1 MMTPPTID
9 TTEWR
14 VANLPHKTAA
24 WLRANSGR
32 EKPETMGFH
41 EVVSG
46 QFRSGNFLGM
56 VRVGE
61 GDSRAVLRVSP
72 KFAGM
77 DYLAMFLQCAD
88 QLGDRMGECLRFWP
102 EEPPIETEHAPD
114 DFCGLVAA
122 AFLRELNEL
131 HRRHLRRNF
140 VRETENLRGKV
151 KGKILTMENIRRN
164 FSRGRGDR
172 IVCAYQSVSDDIREN
187 RILRAALE
195 RVAVFA
201 ARNPVYLAPRSGG
214 EVMSR
219 WIRAGRAA
227 LRGVS
232 VVPVAASDHR
242 SARTRGAFAHYK
254 SPLRLARAVLESSGF
269 DMEQSRPASVSPFA
283 LNSAELF
290 ERWAQLQLLKI
301 HPELK
306 ASYQANTPAGPGGT
320 IWIRPDFWIPK
331 ADGRPAMI
339 LDAKYKSAPGNVND
353 VSRDDIFQMVAY
365 SRHCKFV
372 QDKLGVGPDG
382 EVELVLLYPQV
393 RDGDIG
399 LANPSPDK
407 PSPDKSFFAPLSVWT
422 IPCPQKAEAQTLAA
436 AA

>member
-1 MMTPPTID
+1 MTTPTINA
-9 TTEWR
+9 TEHR
-14 VANLPHKTAA
+14 PFSFLRETADWFA
-24 WLRANSGR
+24 DADSHP
-32 EKPETMGFH
+32 KKAETLGLH
-41 EVVSG
+41 RTG
-46 QFRSGNFLGM
+46 NGIAPGNFLGM

-61 GDSRAVLRVSP
+61 GDSRAVLRVGP
-72 KFAGM
+72 KFAEM
-77 DYLAMFLQCAD
+77 DYLGMFLQCAAHPVV
-88 QLGDRMGECLRFWP
+88 GEHMHGCLRFWP
-102 EEPPIETEHAPD
+102 EQPPIETDNAP

-172 IVCAYQSVSDDIREN
+172 IVCAYQSISDDIREN

-195 RVAVFA
+195 RVAVFV

-232 VVPVAASDHR
+232 VVPVAASDHQ

-290 ERWAQLQLLKI
+290 ECWAWLRLK
-301 HPELK
+301 EK
-306 ASYQANTPAGPGGT
+306 YPGRRIEYNRDIAAVSGVVSV
-320 IWIRPDFWIPK
+320 RPDFYIP
-331 ADGRPAMI
+331 ADNEEPAMI
-339 LDAKYKSAPGNVND
+339 LDAKYKLAPESVRDILDNNRND
-353 VSRDDIFQMVAY
+353 IYQVVSY
-365 SRHCKFV
+365 SNHRNLR
-372 QDKLGVGPDG
+372 DKLRVGSDG
-382 EVELVLLYPQV
+382 QVELVLLYPQV

-399 LANPSPDK
+399 LANPSPDE
-407 PSPDKSFFAPLSVWT
+407 SFFAPLSVWT
-422 IPCPQKAEAQTLAA
+422 IPCPQKTEAQTLAA

>member
-1 MMTPPTID
+1 MTID
-9 TTEWR
+9 ATEWSAVDLPPETAEWLAR
-14 VANLPHKTAA
+14 VGTNQQ
-24 WLRANSGR
+24 
-32 EKPETMGFH
+32 KPETLGLH
-41 EVVSG
+41 KNPDG
-46 QFRSGNFLGM
+46 HFRPGNFLGM
-56 VRVGE
+56 VRVG
-61 GDSRAVLRVSP
+61 GDDSRAVLRVSP
-72 KFAGM
+72 KFAEM

-232 VVPVAASDHR
+232 VVPVAASDHQ

-290 ERWAQLQLLKI
+290 ERWAQLQLLKTR
-301 HPELK
+301 PDLK
-306 ASYQANTPAGPGGT
+306 AGYARGNTFSREGGG
-320 IWIRPDFWIPK
+320 INIRPDFWIPK
-331 ADGRPAMI
+331 IGERPAMI
-339 LDAKYKSAPGNVND
+339 LDAKYKSAPKSVDD
-353 VSRDDIFQMVAY
+353 VSPKDIYQMVAY
-365 SRHCKFV
+365 SRHRAFAEN
-372 QDKLGVGPDG
+372 KLRVGSDG
-382 EVELVLLYPQV
+382 QVELVLLYPQV

-399 LANPSPDK
+399 LMN